1 MMMNN
6 NVHMVYNSYFII
18 LFYVYILHLINLIFI
33 IHKQNCILYL
43 TDEFESLDWEFSDAL

>member
-1 MMMNN
+1 MNN
-6 NVHMVYNSYFII
+6 NVYMVYNSYFIII

-43 TDEFESLDWEFSDAL
+43 TDEFESLD